1 MSYRQNCKSGFIEL
15 IKSDFPESFDE
26 ADDDITENVTANAED
41 EIDCNMSIEGTEE
54 TKSLAS
60 SMSHAGKIPRSKGLF
75 CNDCGIKFLGYI
87 VYYQHQV
94 IFIEIIFL
102 NLTISRTFIEVK

>member
-41 EIDCNMSIEGTEE
+41 ERVGLDLQLSYTYFASI
-54 TKSLAS
+54 S
-60 SMSHAGKIPRSKGLF
+60 
-75 CNDCGIKFLGYI
+75 
-87 VYYQHQV
+87 
-94 IFIEIIFL
+94 
-102 NLTISRTFIEVK
+102 